1 MAANKGTKQLGFD
14 TKRKPLTKKQYDALS
29 LKERLRMYD
38 AAEKKEGSATGQ
50 RSSAGSLPTDVE
62 ERLTN
67 KPYRY
72 TERGRLGIG
81 RTENVSESDIRKG
94 QARAAEIKRT
104 AKSGAPLTPKMAKGG
119 SVSSASKRG
128 DGCATKGKTKGRF
141 V

>member
-1 MAANKGTKQLGFD
+1 MPAAKGTKQLGFD
-14 TKRKPLTKKQYDALS
+14 TKRKPLTKEQYDALS

-119 SVSSASKRG
+119 SVSASRRG
-128 DGCATKGKTKGRF
+128 DGIARKGKTRGKMC
-141 V
+141 

>member
-1 MAANKGTKQLGFD
+1 MPAAKGTKQLGFD
-14 TKRKPLTKKQYDALS
+14 TKRKPLTKEQYDALS

-119 SVSSASKRG
+119 KI
-128 DGCATKGKTKGRF
+128 DGCAIRGKTRGKF

>member
-1 MAANKGTKQLGFD
+1 MPAAKGTKQLGFD

-72 TERGRLGIG
+72 TERGR
-81 RTENVSESDIRKG
+81 
-94 QARAAEIKRT
+94 
-104 AKSGAPLTPKMAKGG
+104 GAPLTPKMAKGG
-119 SVSSASKRG
+119 KI
-128 DGCATKGKTKGRF
+128 DGCAIRGKTRGKF